1 MLFDKNQDGLLTF
14 PELRSAMRTLGQRHE
29 GEIGLKICIDEQLRN
44 DIFVSESDLLK
55 MVRSVSEDKMHDTI
69 EFNEFLKM
77 MSKQEEQE
85 INMETLLEAFKYYS
99 SISGF

>member
-29 GEIGLKICIDEQLRN
+29 GEAGLKICVDEQLLN
-44 DIFVSESDLLK
+44 NIFVSESDLLK

-85 INMETLLEAFKYYS
+85 INMQTLVEAFKYYS
-99 SISGF
+99 SISSF